1 MKRIVICPK
10 CKSANVQKEITVSS
24 IIGIPQEW
32 ICRDCNF
39 RGHIFPEV
47 EIDNY
52 KKQK

>member
-1 MKRIVICPK
+1 MKITICPK
-10 CKSANVQKEITVSS
+10 CKSTNVRKEIT
-24 IIGIPQEW
+24 IISVIGVPEQW
-32 ICRDCNF
+32 TCNNCGF